1 MQRFR
6 AYITEGPKVVIKSVK
21 DVKLQNQSA
30 FKSYLT
36 RTLKSVKFT
45 SAPKSRG
52 GYHIR
57 FALDPKK
64 FNQLTKQGIDIQEY
78 PGPSVSSKFDTYV
91 LIATRD
97 LSPQV
102 PFGSMILY
110 ANNFIGAG
118 KTGGLLFNN
127 KDLSPDNL
135 GFAGQ
140 THTAS
145 SIMKKLKVVLY
156 KNYDKAIADQLM
168 DMANAA
174 ATGRNNSGIKNTFS
188 TKDLAKVS
196 ADYGEILS
204 ALFAMKRLRF
214 KQSFF
219 PLASNEPLIDFY
231 GIRFGVRYPISVKS
245 GGGGKVTIQN
255 IINAIEN
262 RAKKASAADIS
273 KEPSLN
279 VFKLVKT
286 LPMKEQM
293 IELHKYRDTDSIKQ
307 LAKIMGT
314 SVKNVNLK
322 TLKAYTDSKTN
333 AELITEL
340 KPFWKTLN
348 MKLEDKT
355 LQGADKLRLVISPLG
370 ESIWKILN
378 ADKEIK
384 ESLTR
389 VARQVTLIQVNVDVR
404 KSGITFQNNYFKDAE
419 FEFGWAGYAAGNKL
433 GFKMKIKR

>member
-1 MQRFR
+1 ML
-6 AYITEGPKVVIKSVK
+6 IKTVK
-21 DVKLQNQSA
+21 DVNLQNQKQ

-36 RTLKSVKFT
+36 RTLKSVKMGA
-45 SAPKSRG
+45 SSRG

-57 FALDPKK
+57 FALDPNK
-64 FNQLTKQGIDIQEY
+64 FNVLSRQGLDIQEY
-78 PGPSVSSKFDTYV
+78 PGPSVSSKFETYV

-97 LSPQV
+97 LSPQI
-102 PFGSMILY
+102 PYGSMILY
-110 ANNFIGAG
+110 VNNFIGAG

-135 GFAGQ
+135 GFAGK
-140 THTAS
+140 TYTS
-145 SIMKKLKVVLY
+145 LSIMKQLKTVLY
-156 KNYDKAIADQLM
+156 KNYDDEIADQLM
-168 DMANAA
+168 DMATAA
-174 ATGRNNSGIKNTFS
+174 ATGKGNSSVKNTFPS
-188 TKDLAKVS
+188 KDLAKVS

-204 ALFAMKRLRF
+204 ALYAMKSLKF
-214 KQSFF
+214 KQAYF
-219 PLASNEPLIDFY
+219 PLASNEALIDFY
-231 GIRFGVRYPISVKS
+231 GIRPGVRYPISVKS

-273 KEPSLN
+273 KEPSLD
-279 VFKLVKT
+279 VFKIVNS

-293 IELHKYRDTDSIKQ
+293 IELHKSRDTDGIKQ
-307 LAKIMGT
+307 LAKIMGMPVNNLSLK
-314 SVKNVNLK
+314 SV
-322 TLKAYTDSKTN
+322 KAYTDSKTN
-333 AELITEL
+333 DELISEL
-340 KPFWKTLN
+340 QPFWKILN
-348 MKLEDKT
+348 MKLTDKI
-355 LQGADKLRLVISPLG
+355 LQADDKLRLVISPLG

-433 GFKMKIKR
+433 GFKMKVKK